1 MKLKEGQ
8 SVKVKKGVLC
18 PGAPEFDL
26 SNWQGKIF
34 DISEDES
41 GKTLIG
47 FKLDSLTL
55 KGIPASYIEKSE
67 QEGLD
72 WTAMYLYASEVEPA
86 KPRDTEADASEA
98 SRELEARFGW
108 LSLGEEGER
117 IQAVVNS
124 AKSHDEQEVLKAWEK
139 HLKKTLAFPFDALV
153 AEAQDRGPLR
163 QGDKLRV
170 VKMVSLDDLYG
181 IIVSCKAKGSQ
192 YDFPLADLAAKDEN
206 SANAQPLQ
214 DYCVWFANR

>member
-26 SNWQGKIF
+26 SGWQGRIF
-34 DISEDES
+34 DVDED
-41 GKTLIG
+41 LIG
-47 FKLDSLTL
+47 ISWDSITFKEMPD
-55 KGIPASYIEKSE
+55 PYVEKSE
-67 QEGLD
+67 REVLD
-72 WTAMYLYASEVEPA
+72 WATMYLYASDLEPA
-86 KPRDTEADASEA
+86 KPRDTEADAREA
-98 SRELEARFGW
+98 LRELEARFGW

-124 AKSHDEQEVLKAWEK
+124 AKSHDEREVAKAWEK

-192 YDFPLADLAAKDEN
+192 YDFPLADLEAKDEN